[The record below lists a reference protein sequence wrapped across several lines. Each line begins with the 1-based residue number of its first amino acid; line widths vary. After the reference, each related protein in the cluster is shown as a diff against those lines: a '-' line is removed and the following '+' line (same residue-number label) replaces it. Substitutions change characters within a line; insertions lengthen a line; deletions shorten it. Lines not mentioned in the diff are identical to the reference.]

1 MTTGTAQ
8 ATLTQPAQRF
18 KQDPHWALLAGA
30 VLLLAAVADLL
41 IFQRTAAHALVVLA
55 LTATTIWAT
64 LLITDRGGLAGIAGL
79 TVAAW
84 PMIHATPG
92 SLLIASLV
100 PAIWLLLPPTPLAR
114 PPGWLSALIAVA
126 ATVLAGWILALP
138 TTGLILAG
146 AAALLFVHLQPANP
160 TTGTLRT
167 ATQLALL
174 IPALALALLLLIN
187 TATGRL
193 EPDTVQKGML
203 TAVALAAL
211 AVLATFAA
219 LGLTTITASSS
230 PRRHLVWASAAMA
243 AAILVAAAWTRDA
256 HTLRLAMSTAAA
268 PLALLASLGVG
279 RLASRGHPAY
289 VALYLLPPLFAVA
302 SYSLV

>member
-18 KQDPHWALLAGA
+18 KQDPHWALVAGA
-30 VLLLAAVADLL
+30 VLLLATVTDLL
-41 IFQRTAAHALVVLA
+41 IFQRTPAHALVVLA

-84 PMIHATPG
+84 PIVHATPG
-92 SLLIASLV
+92 SMLIASLV
-100 PAIWLLLPPTPLAR
+100 PAAWLLLPPTPLERA
-114 PPGWLSALIAVA
+114 PGWLSALIALA

-138 TTGLILAG
+138 TTALVLAG
-146 AAALLFVHLQPANP
+146 AAALLFIHLQPTNP
-160 TTGTLRT
+160 TTGTLRA

-174 IPALALALLLLIN
+174 LPAAALALLLLVN

-193 EPDTVQKGML
+193 EPDTVQQSML

-211 AVLATFAA
+211 AALATLAA
-219 LGLTTITASSS
+219 FGLTTITASSS
-230 PRRHLVWASAAMA
+230 PRRQLAWGSAAIA
-243 AAILVAAAWTRDA
+243 TAILVGAAWTRDPN
-256 HTLRLAMSTAAA
+256 TVRLAIPTAAA

-279 RLASRGHPAY
+279 RLASRGRPAH
-289 VALYLLPPLFAVA
+289 VALYLLPPLFAA
-302 SYSLV
+302 TSYSLV